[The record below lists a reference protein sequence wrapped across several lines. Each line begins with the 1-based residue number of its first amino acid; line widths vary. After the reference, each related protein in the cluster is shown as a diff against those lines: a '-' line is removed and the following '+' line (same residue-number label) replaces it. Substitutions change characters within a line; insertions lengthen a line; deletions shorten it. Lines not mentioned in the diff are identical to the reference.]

1 VLARLRSDKGIT
13 DLEAHLKFEK
23 VYTPYDWAEKFNLER
38 GSCFGLSHTFLQL
51 GYFRPHN
58 QHAKYRNLFFAGC
71 STHPGS
77 GLPNVLLS
85 ARLCVERLLMH
96 SAGYSTQSPIALFG
110 VALGLL
116 WAAAVL
122 YMAESKFELSYFG
135 FHCVFTLPF
144 VGILASR
151 LWQRMLAERT
161 ADMIQTRI
169 AAVHRILVEVQVL
182 DNPIYLLCW
191 YISTLNLLAH

>member
-1 VLARLRSDKGIT
+1 
-13 DLEAHLKFEK
+13 
-23 VYTPYDWAEKFNLER
+23 
-38 GSCFGLSHTFLQL
+38 
-51 GYFRPHN
+51 
-58 QHAKYRNLFFAGC
+58 
-71 STHPGS
+71 
-77 GLPNVLLS
+77 
-85 ARLCVERLLMH
+85 MH

-135 FHCVFTLPF
+135 FHCVFTLLF

-169 AAVHRILVEVQVL
+169 AAVHRTLLEVQVL
-182 DNPIYLLCW
+182 TYPIYLLCW
-191 YISTLNLLAH
+191 YISTLNLLAY